1 MCVKELKGSEQ
12 EKHFVLLPSIPETI
26 IHSVTWWLTYM
37 RQESQTLG
45 AADSVHDIQ
54 EDDNKTYVSRKG
66 KNKDRISRSH
76 SGYFSLTILTMRID
90 VCLNRKKEVWLKVF
104 NHEDWDDN
112 VFFFFSFLNFLVAK
126 SQ

>member
-66 KNKDRISRSH
+66 KIRIESQ
-76 SGYFSLTILTMRID
+76 GVILVTFLSLYWQW
-90 VCLNRKKEVWLKVF
+90 E
-104 NHEDWDDN
+104 
-112 VFFFFSFLNFLVAK
+112 
-126 SQ
+126 